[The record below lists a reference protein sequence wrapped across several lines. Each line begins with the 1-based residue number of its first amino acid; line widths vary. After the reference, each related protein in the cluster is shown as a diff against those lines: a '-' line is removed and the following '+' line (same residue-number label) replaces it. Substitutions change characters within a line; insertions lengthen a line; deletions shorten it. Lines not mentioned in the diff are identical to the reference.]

1 MTFTIPQRHCQCVV
15 CRQPFFG
22 EQTLQFETTQTGAV
36 QAQIV
41 ASDKV
46 QGYQGVMQGGLIST
60 LHDSA
65 MLHCLFSL
73 GVEAMTASIDVRFH
87 HPVPINTPI
96 VIQARLVS
104 QRRKLY
110 QLESYIYCGE
120 QLCSSAKSR
129 FIQT

>member
-1 MTFTIPQRHCQCVV
+1 MTFLIPQSHCQCVV
-15 CRQPFFG
+15 CSQPFFG
-22 EQTLQFETTQTGAV
+22 EQTIQFELTQTGSV

-46 QGYQGVMQGGLIST
+46 QGYQGVMQGGLISA

-87 HPVPINTPI
+87 HPVPLQKPI
-96 VIQARLVS
+96 VIQARLVN
-104 QRRKLY
+104 QKRKLY
-110 QLESYIYCGE
+110 QLESHIYCGE